1 MTKLVILRH
10 AKAEKLAPTDKERPL
25 AVKGQE
31 QARQVKHWLDEK
43 DIVLDY
49 AVVSTAARTRET
61 FSGLRAP
68 CQVNY
73 SDKAYNAPGY
83 TLGSLVAECPDE
95 ATEIVIVA
103 HNPGITELANDCG
116 WQGVL
121 SPGSAVLVEW
131 DGPASEFETA
141 EINVVAD
148 FQPS

>member
-10 AKAEKLAPTDKERPL
+10 AKAEKVAPTDKDRPL
-25 AVKGQE
+25 AAKGQE
-31 QARQVKHWLDEK
+31 QARAVKQWLDEK

-49 AVVSTAARTRET
+49 AVVSSATRTRET
-61 FSGLRAP
+61 FAGLRAP

-83 TLGSLVAECPDE
+83 TLASLIAQCPDE
-95 ATEIVIVA
+95 ATEIVVIA

-141 EINVVAD
+141 DITILGD
-148 FQPS
+148 FQPN